1 MSANYAGGVGLPTVE
16 TVTDQ
21 LARRVVLRGAAG
33 ASVLALAGCS
43 GDEPSGQ
50 QASTESENP
59 TPSPTPSPTTSTA
72 PPTTASPTESPSSVP
87 RPQVAGTVVDGIGV
101 PWGIAFLP
109 DGTALVGARDSGDLF
124 RVGDGGTERV
134 ATLDVRSRIDE
145 GGETGLLG
153 LALHPQ
159 FATNRLLYAYLSTDD
174 DNRVVR
180 MQYDGTLGRP
190 EPVLTGIA
198 TSTHHNGGGLVFGP
212 DGLLYASTGDAED
225 SASAQDTDSVNGKV
239 LRMTDTGEMPDG
251 NPFGNL
257 VWSYGHRNVEGLCF
271 DQRGFDDQSQLC
283 ASEFGDKG
291 ADELNLIRPGKNYGW
306 PEVEG
311 SDGKGGYVDPLAE
324 WPVDQCSPSGIA
336 IAAGRAW
343 LGALQGEC
351 VWSVVLDGPK
361 AGQARRYFT
370 GEYGRI
376 RSVALAPDGSLWVTT
391 SNRDGR
397 TDPRPGD
404 DRILRVTL

>member
-1 MSANYAGGVGLPTVE
+1 MLRSGAGLSLV
-16 TVTDQ
+16 
-21 LARRVVLRGAAG
+21 
-33 ASVLALAGCS
+33 ALAGCS
-43 GDEPSGQ
+43 SDEPFGQ
-50 QASTESENP
+50 EGSPKTVSPSPSPTSTPPEPSPTETP
-59 TPSPTPSPTTSTA
+59 TETPSPTATPA
-72 PPTTASPTESPSSVP
+72 PHPE
-87 RPQVAGTVVDGIGV
+87 VAGTVVDGIPV
-101 PWGIAFLP
+101 PWGIALLP
-109 DGTALVGARDSGDLF
+109 DGTALVGARDTGDVY
-124 RVGDGGTERV
+124 RVSEGAKKVVG
-134 ATLDVRSRIDE
+134 TLDVRSRIDE

-153 LALHPQ
+153 LALHPD

-174 DNRVVR
+174 DNRIVQ
-180 MQYDGTLGRP
+180 MTFDGGLGRSQ
-190 EPVLTGIA
+190 PVLTGIA

-225 SASAQDTDSVNGKV
+225 TANAQDEQSLNGKV
-239 LRMTDTGEMPDG
+239 LRLTDRGEPAPD
-251 NPFGNL
+251 NPFGNE
-257 VWSYGHRNVEGLCF
+257 VYSYGHRNVEGLRF
-271 DQRGFDDQSQLC
+271 DERGRLW

-291 ADELNLIRPGKNYGW
+291 ADELNLIRKGKDYGW

-311 SDGKGGYVDPLAE
+311 SDGKGGYADPLAQ

-351 VWSVVLDGPK
+351 VWSVVLDGPDRGK
-361 AGQARRYFT
+361 SRQHFAG
-370 GEYGRI
+370 EHGRL